1 MKLFSRKKILI
12 LFIIPFWLLTACD
25 AGSGTGLDQNGRPVT
40 ENNSVPLAGNLNS
53 IQANIFTPS
62 CATSGCHSGS
72 APAEGLLLTSE
83 NSFNNLVNVVSNEV
97 PNLNRVEPGNADDS
111 YLIRKVEGT
120 ASVGLQMPRNRPALS
135 IAKIQAMSD
144 WISNGALGPTLSSI
158 QSNIFDQRCVSCHSG
173 STPPAGLNLEDG
185 QSFSNLVN
193 VQRLFGLPEIRVVAG
208 NANNSF
214 LIDKLENNN
223 LGGSRVDQMPLG
235 GPYLEQTTI
244 NVVRDWINNGA
255 LNN

>member
-1 MKLFSRKKILI
+1 MKLTIKKIYTK
-12 LFIIPFWLLTACD
+12 LFLLPFFLLVACD
-25 AGSGTGLDQNGRPVT
+25 AGTGEGLDQNGKPVNG
-40 ENNSVPLAGNLNS
+40 NNNIPLSGQINS

-72 APAEGLLLTSE
+72 APAEGLLLTES
-83 NSFNNLVNVVSNEV
+83 NSFINLINVSSNEV
-97 PNLNRVEPGNADDS
+97 PLLNRVEPGNVDDS

-135 IAKIQAMSD
+135 AEKIQALRD

-158 QSNIFDQRCVSCHSG
+158 QANIFNQRCISCHSG
-173 STPPAGLNLEDG
+173 SNPPAGLNLEDG

-193 VQRLFGLPEIRVVAG
+193 VQRLFNQPEIRVVASDA
-208 NANNSF
+208 NASF

-223 LGGSRVDQMPLG
+223 LGNSRGDQMPLN
-235 GPYLEQTTI
+235 GPYLDQDTI
-244 NVVRDWINNGA
+244 NVIRDWINAGA